1 MKNKFLSLCVISGL
15 LLIQGC
21 SDKKEEQ
28 NEVIKKEIALSS
40 VEINTLEKK
49 TYPIWVDFS
58 GKTQA
63 VQNVNITS
71 RVSGE
76 LKQIHFKSG
85 QKVLKN
91 DILFSID
98 KTEYETILAQKEA
111 LLQKNIASLKL
122 STASMNRYIPLVQK
136 GLAPQEKLDQLV
148 AEKKQLEAT
157 IKADKAT
164 VKEAKLNLKYCDVVA
179 TIDGDIGK
187 RTLDIGNIINKGDK
201 LANIVQTNSLY
212 VNFSPSSKTVS
223 LINKYK
229 SQINPTVKVII
240 DSGNKNPIELAG
252 KIDFIDTVSNQET
265 DTVDIRAIID
275 NKDGILFAGTF
286 VELKMFITDKIPLI
300 ALHPNTISQNQL
312 GSYVLVIDEN
322 NKIITKQ
329 IKTSYSNKNLVIIE
343 EGLNV
348 GDKVVVSNITK
359 LKNNQKVTSTEIA
372 NKIKF

>member
-1 MKNKFLSLCVISGL
+1 MKSKTLALSIISGL
-15 LLIQGC
+15 LFLQGC

-28 NEVIKKEIALSS
+28 TKIVPKEVIKPTVQVNILK
-40 VEINTLEKK
+40 NTA
-49 TYPIWVDFS
+49 YPIWVDFS

-76 LKQIHFKSG
+76 LEKIHFKSG
-85 QKVLKN
+85 QSVKKG

-98 KTEYETILAQKEA
+98 KTSYETTLAQKEA
-111 LLQKNIASLKL
+111 LLQKDIASLKL
-122 STASMNRYIPLVQK
+122 SNANLNRYAPLVKK
-136 GLAPQEKLDQLV
+136 GLAPQEKLDQLE

-164 VKEAKLNLKYCDVVA
+164 VKQVKLDLQYCDVVA
-179 TIDGDIGK
+179 TIDGNIGK
-187 RTLDIGNIINKGDK
+187 TNLDIGNIINKGDK

-229 SQINPTVKVII
+229 SQINPIVKVII
-240 DSGNKNPIELAG
+240 NTDSKNPIELSG
-252 KIDFIDTVSNQET
+252 KIDFIDTVSNAST

-275 NKDGILFAGTF
+275 NNEGILFAGTF

-312 GSYVLVIDEN
+312 GSYVLVVNQN
-322 NKIITKQ
+322 NKIQTRQIT
-329 IKTSYSNKNLVIIE
+329 TSYSNKDLIIIE
-343 EGLNV
+343 EGLKE
-348 GDKVVVSNITK
+348 GDKVIVSDINK
-359 LKNNQKVTSTEIA
+359 LKNNQEVISKEVT
-372 NKIKF
+372 NKIKY